1 MRNLFLLVL
10 LRALRHEVRRLVA
23 EQRERESTALVD
35 FYLAGGPKKVI
46 CV

>member
-10 LRALRHEVRRLVA
+10 LRAIRFEIRRLVA
-23 EQRERESTALVD
+23 EQRKRESTALAD
-35 FYLAGGPKKVI
+35 FYRDGGPKKVI